1 MNIWYFHPYAG
12 GPGIGRYYRPYRLA
26 KAWND
31 MGHRT
36 EVFVASYHH
45 LLEGQKPLAEKIP
58 VDGVLYNALP
68 ARTYEGNGAA
78 RLLNMFDYC
87 RSMLRLSRQ
96 QTLGLEKPDVVII
109 SSPHPFAFYPA
120 WWLARRHG
128 AKLVFEV
135 RDLWPLSMVEIT
147 GMSRWHPLVLFLA
160 LTERLAYRTSD
171 LVASL
176 LAGVEDY
183 MIERHMAYKA
193 FVCIPNGLEP
203 EAEIHPTVVHPLV
216 DTIKAWRADGKKVI
230 IHPGAMGPP
239 NGLDLL
245 IEAMAYLSAG
255 GHGERFVAILL
266 GDGVDR
272 QKLQELAERKGCHNV
287 IFAPSVSK
295 AVARQ
300 ITAACD
306 FGYLGGK
313 PHPTL
318 YKYGISFN
326 KLLDFVALGK
336 PCILPMTARLPDALA
351 RHADVMV
358 CEPDA
363 ESVAHVMLKMEEM
376 TSLSRAPQPK
386 LIEALSYPALAREY
400 EKAIVGCVVR

>member
-1 MNIWYFHPYAG
+1 
-12 GPGIGRYYRPYRLA
+12 
-26 KAWND
+26 
-31 MGHRT
+31 MGHQAD
-36 EVFVASYHH
+36 VFVSANHH
-45 LLEGQKPLAEKIP
+45 LLDGKVPLATKTVVE
-58 VDGVLYNALP
+58 GVTYHALS
-68 ARTYEGNGAA
+68 ARTYSGNGMS

-87 RSMLRLSRQ
+87 RSMLRLSNPRAFA
-96 QTLGLEKPDVVII
+96 LAKPDVVII

-135 RDLWPLSMVEIT
+135 RDLWPLSMIEIT
-147 GMSRWHPLVLFLA
+147 GMSRWHPLVMFLA

-183 MIERHMAYKA
+183 MNERHMAYKS

-203 EAEIHPTVVHPLV
+203 EAEIHPSVVHPLV
-216 DTIKAWRADGKKVI
+216 ETIKAWQAKGKKVI

-245 IEAMAYLSAG
+245 IEAMAYLKAD

-272 QKLQELAERKGCHNV
+272 QKLQELAQRKGCQNV

-313 PHPTL
+313 PHPSL
-318 YKYGISFN
+318 YRYGISFN

-351 RHADVMV
+351 GHAGVLA
-358 CEPDA
+358 CESSA
-363 ESVAHVMLKMEEM
+363 QSVAQGLLQLKASASQS
-376 TSLSRAPQPK
+376 TTANTDVLQ
-386 LIEALSYPALAREY
+386 ALSYEALAKVYIE
-400 EKAIVGCVVR
+400 AIGEN